1 MITKEEFESLVPG
14 DEIILKS
21 AEECERIM
29 TQDKDAWNIDM
40 NQYCKGRVIHFKEF
54 IKMDQPSFLIQE
66 DWYYF
71 FWETIESILKYSP
84 KPDKESIIIPTT
96 SLF

>member
-1 MITKEEFESLVPG
+1 MIIREEFESLEPG

-29 TQDKDAWNIDM
+29 DDGDEWNPNM
-40 NQYCKGRVIHFKEF
+40 SQYCKGKVVHFKDF
-54 IKMDQPSFLIQE
+54 IAMDQPSFLIQE
-66 DWYYF
+66 DRYF
-71 FWETIESILKYSP
+71 FYWETIESILKYSP
-84 KPDKESIIIPTT
+84 KPDKESLVISTT